1 MVVRIMSA
9 VIILLA
15 LFRGGSAVSEE
26 IMLVSLKNEFQAEV
40 LRQAADHALTR
51 VDNQF
56 LVALNSEQIEIL
68 TRAGLEVEP
77 VMSDAD
83 MYATY
88 LVRPGRI
95 NQMSALDK
103 ASMPGSV
110 DIGGGMRVA
119 RLSSSEAKSLTEQN
133 NLLVSPLT
141 DLSARITYMPRAVAT
156 LLAQV
161 ADFPTDSLADLVS
174 QDSIYAYDTR
184 LEAFRT
190 RYIYTDSIIAAR
202 NWIAQK
208 FHDWGYT
215 DVTTPSFYYN
225 GWMLYNVMA
234 IKPGYAEPDAV
245 IVIGGHY
252 DSITYGQT
260 PGPYEYAPGA
270 DDNGTGTVTSME
282 LARILKDV
290 PLRKTVIFMAFTAEE
305 VGLVGSRVAAQ
316 DFANNGTNV
325 EVMLNFDMV
334 AYDPTDARQISISS
348 GPNSAYRDL
357 VADAATR
364 LTTLTPVITSMGSS
378 SDHYSF
384 YEQGFNIVDQ
394 IETDFNQAGWHT
406 NLDISSRLNFVF
418 FTEVVRAAAASVG
431 IIANAAHPTEIAQ
444 IIDEGDG
451 QSLNVVWTNCDPA
464 YTYTVHY
471 GTTSGVYTNSVPAP
485 PGACS
490 MIVNG
495 LTTGQRYYFTVIG
508 DVAGGYPA
516 IYSVEGSEVPLVI
529 PRAPVGVTAE
539 PADHEI
545 HLAWTPNHEADLAF
559 YRIYRDDG
567 GGYQLI
573 RDNETA
579 TTYVD
584 VAVQGQTS
592 YLYKIT
598 AVDTDMNESDFSSEH
613 EAYAATFDG
622 GVLLADET
630 ASTAPMLSQVNQENY
645 FHRIFGATPF
655 ALDTIESATDPIT
668 RNKAGR
674 YSSIFWIDD
683 DLNNKLIKNSQDS
696 LAWYLDFTDNM
707 LIAGF
712 RTLSFWST
720 STVSPSHLLYTDFGI
735 SAFSENTAFDFL
747 GANGLN
753 GWPSVE
759 VDLTNIFG
767 KLPNIAKL
775 TLRPG
780 ATVIYTYDSFTDNPA
795 YEGQPC
801 GVLYPTPQGNR
812 ILLAFP
818 MYFLKES
825 SAQALIAHAVQV
837 FG

>member
-270 DDNGTGTVTSME
+270 DDNGTGSVTSMV
-282 LARILKDV
+282 LSRILNDV
-290 PLRKTVIFMAFTAEE
+290 PLRKNVIFLSFTSEE
-305 VGLVGSRVAAQ
+305 V
-316 DFANNGTNV
+316 
-325 EVMLNFDMV
+325 
-334 AYDPTDARQISISS
+334 
-348 GPNSAYRDL
+348 
-357 VADAATR
+357 
-364 LTTLTPVITSMGSS
+364 
-378 SDHYSF
+378 
-384 YEQGFNIVDQ
+384 
-394 IETDFNQAGWHT
+394 
-406 NLDISSRLNFVF
+406 
-418 FTEVVRAAAASVG
+418 
-431 IIANAAHPTEIAQ
+431 
-444 IIDEGDG
+444 
-451 QSLNVVWTNCDPA
+451 
-464 YTYTVHY
+464 
-471 GTTSGVYTNSVPAP
+471 
-485 PGACS
+485 
-490 MIVNG
+490 
-495 LTTGQRYYFTVIG
+495 
-508 DVAGGYPA
+508 
-516 IYSVEGSEVPLVI
+516 
-529 PRAPVGVTAE
+529 
-539 PADHEI
+539 
-545 HLAWTPNHEADLAF
+545 
-559 YRIYRDDG
+559 
-567 GGYQLI
+567 
-573 RDNETA
+573 
-579 TTYVD
+579 
-584 VAVQGQTS
+584 
-592 YLYKIT
+592 
-598 AVDTDMNESDFSSEH
+598 
-613 EAYAATFDG
+613 
-622 GVLLADET
+622 
-630 ASTAPMLSQVNQENY
+630 
-645 FHRIFGATPF
+645 
-655 ALDTIESATDPIT
+655 
-668 RNKAGR
+668 
-674 YSSIFWIDD
+674 
-683 DLNNKLIKNSQDS
+683 
-696 LAWYLDFTDNM
+696 
-707 LIAGF
+707 
-712 RTLSFWST
+712 
-720 STVSPSHLLYTDFGI
+720 
-735 SAFSENTAFDFL
+735 
-747 GANGLN
+747 
-753 GWPSVE
+753 
-759 VDLTNIFG
+759 
-767 KLPNIAKL
+767 
-775 TLRPG
+775 
-780 ATVIYTYDSFTDNPA
+780 
-795 YEGQPC
+795 
-801 GVLYPTPQGNR
+801 
-812 ILLAFP
+812 
-818 MYFLKES
+818 
-825 SAQALIAHAVQV
+825 
-837 FG
+837 